1 MRNDPLA
8 DTMNNMLNAE
18 RIGRR
23 AVEVK
28 PYSKIIGKVLD
39 LLKTHGYITGYEVK
53 DDRKGG
59 IITITLAGQINN
71 CGVIKPRFSIT
82 KNEYEKFENRYL
94 PAKDFGI
101 LIVSTSQ
108 GIMTHTEAKEKNIG
122 GRLIS
127 YCY

>member
-23 AVEVK
+23 VVEAK
-28 PYSKIIGKVLD
+28 PYSKTIGKVLD
-39 LLKTHGYITGYEVK
+39 ILKAHGYITAYEVK
-53 DDRKGG
+53 DDKKGG
-59 IITITLAGQINN
+59 IITINLAGQINN
-71 CGVIKPRFSIT
+71 CGVIKPRFSVT
-82 KNEYEKFENRYL
+82 KDNYEKFENRYL

-101 LIVSTSQ
+101 IIVSTSQ